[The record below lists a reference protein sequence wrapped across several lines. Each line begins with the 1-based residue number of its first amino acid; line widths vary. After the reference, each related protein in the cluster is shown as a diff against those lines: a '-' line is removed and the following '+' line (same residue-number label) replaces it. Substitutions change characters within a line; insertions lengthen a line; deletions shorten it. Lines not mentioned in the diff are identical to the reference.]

1 MRAQEEQL
9 GNNDEQ
15 PVEELPVIPKVVK
28 IGPVESEIGER
39 IKLQRL
45 ERLAKI
51 QEESKVQQPRDQIEL
66 MDSDN

>member
-15 PVEELPVIPKVVK
+15 PEELPVIPKGVK
-28 IGPVESEIGER
+28 IGSSESEIGER

-51 QEESKVQQPRDQIEL
+51 QEESKVQQPRDHIEKIHS
-66 MDSDN
+66 DS

>member
-1 MRAQEEQL
+1 MARLQKTWRIESCH
-9 GNNDEQ
+9 DR
-15 PVEELPVIPKVVK
+15 IPKVVK